1 LKNYSLFKTLSPLV
15 PILVVNSFGLIG
27 FFIFLPRSIVY
38 YEYALILGCLLFFKK
53 PVYACMLFLF
63 IFLLDLLN
71 LFSNS
76 YLFSVGEFL
85 SNLKYASLFSV
96 SITHFL
102 AFFVFL
108 AYCAIVFYTLKRY
121 SPKIK
126 ADRTGFL
133 FIFFFFYAL
142 IFSIDLY
149 NGSTEIIETDKIF
162 RFTKKNVSSFLS
174 KEYYFFINQN
184 LYNDKSIPTA
194 LSKSEESAT
203 QHNLL
208 ADNSNKQLLVIMES
222 WGLPNDSSFHAM
234 FQKTISSLANQRQFK
249 PYWGQ
254 TRFSGSTTAAEM
266 RELVSAK
273 GSYKYFFNLQS
284 AESNFPSVF
293 DKKKKAGYETYG
305 FHSFTGKMFA
315 RGNWWYNIGLE
326 HIFFMDDILA
336 ANIVN
341 NNQLDAGTPFPSIK
355 DEQMF
360 DYMVQQTK
368 GSKRKFVYFLTVN
381 THLPFTQNIGNL
393 PGELFSEIAAMPVSA
408 EAKNQMK
415 KVAIELIY
423 FINAVKP
430 EDWDDLLFVGDH
442 IPPYLR
448 DADRK
453 YFNAAFV
460 PYLFL
465 TH

>member
-1 LKNYSLFKTLSPLV
+1 LV

-27 FFIFLPRSIVY
+27 FFMFLPRSVVY
-38 YEYALILGCLLFFKK
+38 YEYALVLVCLFFFKR
-53 PVYACMLFLF
+53 PVYSYIAFLF

-71 LFSNS
+71 LFSSS

-96 SITHFL
+96 SITHLL

-108 AYCAIVFYTLKRY
+108 AYCAVVVFALKRF
-121 SPKIK
+121 SPIIK
-126 ADRTGFL
+126 ADKSSFL
-133 FIFFFFYAL
+133 FIVFLFYAL

-149 NGSTEIIETDKIF
+149 NGSSKIVETDKIF
-162 RFTKKNVSSFLS
+162 RFTKKNVSSFLL
-174 KEYYFFINQN
+174 KDYYYFINQN
-184 LYNDKSIPTA
+184 LYNDKSIPTVLA
-194 LSKSEESAT
+194 KSEESAT
-203 QHNLL
+203 QLKL
-208 ADNSNKQLLVIMES
+208 VDDDSNKQLLVIMES
-222 WGLPNDSSFHAM
+222 WGLSNDARFQSI
-234 FQKTISSLANQRQFK
+234 FQKIISSHAIQRKFK

-254 TRFSGSTTAAEM
+254 TRFRGSTTAAEM
-266 RELVSAK
+266 RELVNAK
-273 GSYKYFFNLQS
+273 GSYKYFFNLKS
-284 AESNFPSVF
+284 SESTFPSVF
-293 DKKKKAGYETYG
+293 DKKKATGYETFG

-315 RGNWWYNIGLE
+315 RGKWWYNIGLD
-326 HIFFMDDILA
+326 HVFFRDDIMA

-341 NNQLDAGTPFPSIK
+341 NNQLDGGTPFPSIK

-360 DYMVQQTK
+360 DFMVQQTK
-368 GSKRKFVYFLTVN
+368 DSKRKFVYLLTVN
-381 THLPFTQNIGNL
+381 THLPFTENIGDL
-393 PGELFSEIAAMPVSA
+393 PGEIYRNIVAMPVSA

-415 KVAIELIY
+415 KVAIELLY

-430 EDWDDLLFVGDH
+430 EDWDDILFVGDH

-448 DADRK
+448 DTDRK
-453 YFNAAFV
+453 YFNSAFV

>member
-1 LKNYSLFKTLSPLV
+1 M
-15 PILVVNSFGLIG
+15 VNSFGLIG

-38 YEYALILGCLLFFKK
+38 YEYAFVLGCLLFFKR
-53 PVYACMLFLF
+53 PTYAYIAFLF
-63 IFLLDLLN
+63 FFLLDLLN
-71 LFSNS
+71 LFSSS

-85 SNLKYASLFSV
+85 SNLKYASLFSLSYIHV
-96 SITHFL
+96 L
-102 AFFVFL
+102 AFLVL
-108 AYCAIVFYTLKRY
+108 LVYCGVVLYALKRY
-121 SPKIK
+121 SPVIK
-126 ADRTGFL
+126 ADKTGFL
-133 FIFFFFYAL
+133 FIVFFFYAL

-149 NGSTEIIETDKIF
+149 NGSTKIVETDKIF
-162 RFTKKNVSSFLS
+162 RFTKKNISSFLG
-174 KEYYFFINQN
+174 KEYYYFINQN
-184 LYNDKSIPTA
+184 LYNDKSILTA
-194 LSKSEESAT
+194 LSKPEQSAT
-203 QHNLL
+203 HLHLL
-208 ADNSNKQLLVIMES
+208 GDDSNKQLLVIMES
-222 WGLPNDSSFHAM
+222 WGLPNDARFQAI
-234 FQKTISSLANQRQFK
+234 FQKIISSLAIQHQFK

-266 RELVSAK
+266 RELVNAK

-315 RGNWWYNIGLE
+315 RGKWWHNIGLD
-326 HIFFMDDILA
+326 HVFFRDDIMA
-336 ANIVN
+336 ENIVN
-341 NNQLDAGTPFPSIK
+341 NNQLDGGTPFPSIK

-368 GSKRKFVYFLTVN
+368 DIKRKFVYLLTVN
-381 THLPFTQNIGNL
+381 THLPFTQNIGDF
-393 PGELFSEIAAMPVSA
+393 PGEIFSEIAAMPVSA

-415 KVAIELIY
+415 KVAIELMY
-423 FINAVKP
+423 FINALNP
-430 EDWDDLLFVGDH
+430 EDWDDILFVGDH

-453 YFNAAFV
+453 YFNPAFV